1 MSEVDQNGHED
12 SGTMLTF
19 KWTKTKRLVDLSRL
33 SSVSA
38 LHSTPIFRTVLVR
51 LCAPAVRIGAAAP
64 LEPASGHLRR
74 TIMAQL
80 SERMTHDLED
90 ALVGRPLG
98 EFSVQG
104 CSRDF

>member
-51 LCAPAVRIGAAAP
+51 LCAPAVRIGAAAT
-64 LEPASGHLRR
+64 PAAPGHLRR

-80 SERMTHDLED
+80 SERMARDLED